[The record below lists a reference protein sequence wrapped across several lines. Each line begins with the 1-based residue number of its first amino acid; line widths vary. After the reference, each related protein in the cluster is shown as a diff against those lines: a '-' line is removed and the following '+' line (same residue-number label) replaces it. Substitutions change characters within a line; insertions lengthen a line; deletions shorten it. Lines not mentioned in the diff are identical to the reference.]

1 MTGGARNNKGAQSA
15 IRNQT
20 WTRDQVLRQLS
31 LRPALLNSWVKQG
44 LLAPDHG
51 GEEFHFQDLIALKVL
66 LRLKAL
72 GLSAK
77 KLRDS
82 FDSLREKLSDIENP
96 LAELRVYGEG
106 GQIRVEVDGKKMEA
120 LSGQLLFDFDQ
131 AEIRRLLSF
140 PGAGARNDKDAR
152 EQQRKARSEAESWF
166 QRGLELE
173 QSGADK
179 REAIEAYQKALE
191 LYPQL
196 CGAHVNIGTIYFNAR
211 KWREAQKHYENAIQ
225 SDPQYALAHFNL
237 ANLHEEL
244 GRSSLAI
251 THYKKAL
258 EIHPSYADAHYNLA
272 LLFQTRER
280 VMEALRHWKQ
290 YLKLDPSS
298 YWAAIAKREMTKL
311 KEAALVQMPAA
322 TQVAS
327 EEAAAVQAHPK

>member
-1 MTGGARNNKGAQSA
+1 M
-15 IRNQT
+15 
-20 WTRDQVLRQLS
+20 
-31 LRPALLNSWVKQG
+31 KQG
-44 LLAPDHG
+44 LLAPDHA

-106 GQIRVEVDGKKMEA
+106 GQIRVEVAGKKMEA

-140 PGAGARNDKDAR
+140 PGAEARTDKESR
-152 EQQRKARSEAESWF
+152 EQQRKTRSEAESWF

-196 CGAHVNIGTIYFNAR
+196 SGAHVNIGTIYFNAR
-211 KWREAQKHYENAIQ
+211 KWREAQKHYEQALQ

-290 YLKLDPSS
+290 YLKLDPTS

-322 TQVAS
+322 TQGAP
-327 EEAAAVQAHPK
+327 EGAAAEAAASQAHPKQ